1 MTIPSFDVSLS
12 AIHGAAVAGARW
24 RGVSI
29 YTSRSQISWV
39 GTSSASSFMYVYVT
53 DDGNLM
59 TNVVSGRSQANV
71 TTMTDNDEDKK

>member
-1 MTIPSFDVSLS
+1 MFHFPLYMGRRSRELV
-12 AIHGAAVAGARW
+12 W

-59 TNVVSGRSQANV
+59 TNVISGRSQANV
-71 TTMTDNDEDKK
+71 TTMTDNDEEKK